1 MGFRLWQGLAAFWL
15 CCGALAASVL
25 QPAEPPPPDFA
36 GRQYIDS
43 RGCIFMADG
52 AGGWV
57 PRLYDGE
64 LLCGYP
70 PTLSVRQLASR
81 PPDPARGRQVEQ
93 VLAETLFAGLRD
105 GELEGSAQP
114 FRPLPDMGPEPASDA
129 PALALQAEIAAQ
141 PQIRRSMAGGLR
153 PNRNLCRLLG
163 HDGPGDGPEPG
174 RIGQDPTEGFCDA
187 LPGAALS
194 RLAFARPATL
204 PQPPEAGPAPDP
216 TEPAPQ
222 DKAPQLA
229 ANAQPAAPPAGAASP
244 RPAASPAV
252 ATPIPS
258 AAASHAGGRRAA
270 FVDGIPPG
278 ARFVQ
283 LATVHSAAEAD
294 QVARHILALGYRP
307 HRLKPG
313 SDGADGP
320 QVLLAGPFDDRQ
332 SIVIALD
339 RLRRAGFRDAM
350 PR

>member
-15 CCGALAASVL
+15 CCGALAASVP

-204 PQPPEAGPAPDP
+204 PQPPETGPAPDP

-229 ANAQPAAPPAGAASP
+229 ANAPPAAPPAGAASP

-283 LATVHSAAEAD
+283 LATVHGAAEAD
-294 QVARHILALGYRP
+294 QVARRILALGYHP

-313 SDGADGP
+313 PDGADGP

-339 RLRRAGFRDAM
+339 RLRRAGFRDAV